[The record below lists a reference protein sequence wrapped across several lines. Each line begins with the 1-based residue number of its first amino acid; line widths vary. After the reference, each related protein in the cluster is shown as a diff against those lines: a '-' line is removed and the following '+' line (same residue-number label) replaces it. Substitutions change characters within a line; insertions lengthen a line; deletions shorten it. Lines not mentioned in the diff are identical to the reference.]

1 MTPKKRR
8 LFGIISFILPLGF
21 GVFFLLSALNNNIVY
36 FIDPTELIS
45 KKKTGQRL
53 RLGGLVKSNSI
64 EIIGTKI
71 QFQITDG
78 SNSVTV
84 SYDGSLPDLFKENQ
98 GVIVQGI
105 YDSKI
110 FKADTLLAKHD
121 ENYMPREISK
131 SLKSRGVWRG
141 KEND

>member
-121 ENYMPREISK
+121 ENYMPKEISK

>member
-45 KKKTGQRL
+45 KKTTDQRL

-110 FKADTLLAKHD
+110 FIADTLLAKHD

>member
-1 MTPKKRR
+1 MTPKKLR

-21 GVFFLLSALNNNIVY
+21 GIFFLLSALNSNIVY
-36 FIDPTELIS
+36 FIDPTDLIS

-78 SNSVTV
+78 NNSVTV
-84 SYDGSLPDLFKENQ
+84 NYDGSLPDLFKENQ

-105 YDSKI
+105 YDANI

>member
-8 LFGIISFILPLGF
+8 LFGIISFIVPLGF
-21 GVFFLLSALNNNIVY
+21 GVFFLMSALKSNKVY
-36 FIDPTELIS
+36 FIDPPELIS

-53 RLGGLVKSNSI
+53 RLGGLVKSNSNVS
-64 EIIGTKI
+64 IGTKI

-78 SNSVTV
+78 NSSVTV
-84 SYDGSLPDLFKENQ
+84 NYDGSLPDLFKENQ
-98 GVIVQGI
+98 GVIVQGV
-105 YDSKI
+105 YDSNI

>member
-1 MTPKKRR
+1 MTPRKRR

-45 KKKTGQRL
+45 KKKTDQRL

-78 SNSVTV
+78 SNSVIV
-84 SYDGSLPDLFKENQ
+84 NYDGSLPDLFKENQ

-141 KEND
+141 EEND

>member
-1 MTPKKRR
+1 MTPKNWR
-8 LFGIISFILPLGF
+8 LFGIISFILPLAL
-21 GVFFLLSALNNNIVY
+21 GVFFLMSALKNNVVY

-64 EIIGTKI
+64 KSIGTKI

-78 SNSVTV
+78 NNSVTV
-84 SYDGSLPDLFKENQ
+84 NYDGSLPDLFKENQ

-105 YDSKI
+105 YDSNI
-110 FKADTLLAKHD
+110 FKADSLLAKHD

>member
-45 KKKTGQRL
+45 EKKTGQRL

-78 SNSVTV
+78 NNSVAV
-84 SYDGSLPDLFKENQ
+84 NYNGSLPDLFKENQ
-98 GVIVQGI
+98 GVIVQGV
-105 YDSKI
+105 YDSNI

-141 KEND
+141 KKND

>member
-1 MTPKKRR
+1 MTPKKLR

-64 EIIGTKI
+64 VSIGTKI

-78 SNSVTV
+78 NNSVTV
-84 SYDGSLPDLFKENQ
+84 NYDGSLPDLFKENQ

-105 YDSKI
+105 YDANI

>member
-45 KKKTGQRL
+45 KKTTDQRL

-141 KEND
+141 KDND

>member
-21 GVFFLLSALNNNIVY
+21 GVFFLLSALNSNIVY

-45 KKKTGQRL
+45 EKKTGQRL
-53 RLGGLVKSNSI
+53 RLGGLVKSHSI

-78 SNSVTV
+78 NNSVTV
-84 SYDGSLPDLFKENQ
+84 NYNGSLP
-98 GVIVQGI
+98 
-105 YDSKI
+105 S
-110 FKADTLLAKHD
+110 AK
-121 ENYMPREISK
+121 ISK
-131 SLKSRGVWRG
+131 PSASMAKG
-141 KEND
+141 KYWTPCQVRDLLNTVPP

>member
-1 MTPKKRR
+1 MTPKKLR

-21 GVFFLLSALNNNIVY
+21 GVFFLLSALNSNIVY

-78 SNSVTV
+78 NNSVTV
-84 SYDGSLPDLFKENQ
+84 NYDGSLPDLFKENQ

-105 YDSKI
+105 YDANI

>member
-45 KKKTGQRL
+45 KKKTDQRL

-64 EIIGTKI
+64 KIIGTKI

-84 SYDGSLPDLFKENQ
+84 NYDGSLPDLFKENQ

-105 YDSKI
+105 YDSNI

-121 ENYMPREISK
+121 ENYMPREISN

-141 KEND
+141 EEND

>member
-21 GVFFLLSALNNNIVY
+21 GVFFLLSALNSNIVY

-53 RLGGLVKSNSI
+53 RLGGLVKSHSI

-71 QFQITDG
+71 PIAAIYRYIFRTFFALYPGTFTDC
-78 SNSVTV
+78 SLVLLNS
-84 SYDGSLPDLFKENQ
+84 LLN
-98 GVIVQGI
+98 ILI
-105 YDSKI
+105 I
-110 FKADTLLAKHD
+110 F
-121 ENYMPREISK
+121 YF
-131 SLKSRGVWRG
+131 
-141 KEND
+141 

>member
-1 MTPKKRR
+1 MTPKKLR

-78 SNSVTV
+78 NNSVTV
-84 SYDGSLPDLFKENQ
+84 NYDGSLPDLFKENQ

-105 YDSKI
+105 YDANI

>member
-1 MTPKKRR
+1 MTPKKLR

-78 SNSVTV
+78 NNSVTV
-84 SYDGSLPDLFKENQ
+84 NYDGSLPDLFKENQ

-105 YDSKI
+105 YDVNI

>member
-21 GVFFLLSALNNNIVY
+21 GVFFLLSALNSNIVY

-45 KKKTGQRL
+45 KKKTDQRL

-98 GVIVQGI
+98 GVIVQGT
-105 YDSKI
+105 YDSNI

>member
-45 KKKTGQRL
+45 KKKTDQRL

-71 QFQITDG
+71 QFQITDW

-105 YDSKI
+105 YDSNI

>member
-21 GVFFLLSALNNNIVY
+21 GVFFLLSALNSNIVY

-45 KKKTGQRL
+45 KKKTDQRL

-64 EIIGTKI
+64 KIIGTKI

-78 SNSVTV
+78 NNSVTV
-84 SYDGSLPDLFKENQ
+84 NYNGSLPDLFKENQ
-98 GVIVQGI
+98 GVIVQGV
-105 YDSKI
+105 YDSNI

>member
-45 KKKTGQRL
+45 KKKTDQRL

-84 SYDGSLPDLFKENQ
+84 NYDGSLPDLFKENQ

-105 YDSKI
+105 YDSNI

-121 ENYMPREISK
+121 ENYMPREISN

>member
-1 MTPKKRR
+1 MTPKKLR

-64 EIIGTKI
+64 VSIGTKI

-78 SNSVTV
+78 NNSVTV
-84 SYDGSLPDLFKENQ
+84 NYDGSLPDLFKENQ

-105 YDSKI
+105 YDANI

-121 ENYMPREISK
+121 ENYMPKEISK

-141 KEND
+141 KEDD

>member
-71 QFQITDG
+71 QFQITDA

-84 SYDGSLPDLFKENQ
+84 SYDGSIPDLFKENK
-98 GVIVQGI
+98 GVIVQGT
-105 YDSKI
+105 YDSNI

>member
-1 MTPKKRR
+1 M
-8 LFGIISFILPLGF
+8 
-21 GVFFLLSALNNNIVY
+21 
-36 FIDPTELIS
+36 
-45 KKKTGQRL
+45 
-53 RLGGLVKSNSI
+53 VKSNSI

-78 SNSVTV
+78 NNSVTV
-84 SYDGSLPDLFKENQ
+84 NYDGSLPDLFKENQ

-105 YDSKI
+105 YDANI

>member
-8 LFGIISFILPLGF
+8 LFGIISFILPLGL
-21 GVFFLLSALNNNIVY
+21 GVFFLMSALKSNIVY

-45 KKKTGQRL
+45 KKKTDRPL

-64 EIIGTKI
+64 VSIGTKI

-78 SNSVTV
+78 NNSVTV
-84 SYDGSLPDLFKENQ
+84 NYDGSLPDLFKENQ

-105 YDSKI
+105 YDSNI

-131 SLKSRGVWRG
+131 SLKFRGVWRG